1 MDEFSIYVLGDAD
14 SYFFVF
20 NSIAAL
26 IQSNY
31 IEFAI
36 AMALMV
42 ATIRAGLA
50 FSKADPK
57 TGVYSIMLMIG
68 LFSAALYPT
77 TTAHIIDVRQQGQ
90 NKTYTKIDNLP
101 FALTFLASSV
111 STVLVPVAEI
121 TEVAFSNT
129 ENSATKVG
137 LGKQPEM
144 ISNFMKVSNF
154 INQESANY
162 PLSFFKN
169 AFKIYTKECA
179 MSTSHIPDVGLD
191 YFIKPSQDIVD
202 HINPITLGIPSSAYT
217 NTTFSDGTVTIQ
229 KCNDLY
235 NYIVDKRASI
245 ENLIEKKFSEINSDI
260 DYEAHKEEIAKGLY
274 EAGIRVG
281 DITSTLGTYS
291 ENLKISMLNY
301 ALSQTLEETITDYKY
316 DLPGIS
322 GDLIDYSVN
331 KSSYQM
337 QTDGL
342 GSWAWTN
349 KMAPLVI
356 HYMLIF
362 SYALFLFVIP
372 VAMGMGFENSKKML
386 INYSMGIIAI
396 HLGYLSST
404 VANSI
409 ALYYMEKS
417 ATNLIFELGNNLMA
431 MNSIPA
437 FNANSSEMAAISG
450 ILLISSYF
458 LGTGIILKGETAAMQ
473 GIMNTIGSRF
483 KNDMLNAAQDM
494 SSKNAYDEVDQKAKT
509 DARRFLDQN
518 GFKSPIG
525 VDEVTYANEIKRG
538 LETMGGGYGFASA
551 SQGSSS
557 FESDYMLG
565 VANKSAA
572 AAVGTATVGSRVSTT
587 EAIDS
592 GIATGN
598 LEAGKMSGLASSL
611 KQIGGNALF
620 DASRTGTIAQNKD
633 QIANASA
640 LSSKFGKDLDATSNG
655 LSYDEMASAESNSK
669 LAGKIGGAKGYL
681 NLGKD
686 AFDKTAENAEYM
698 AESKARSTQATIS
711 GKGGL
716 RNAVALDETGA
727 EIKAGTDKG
736 SIEQKAQMLEEAMGK
751 GVAKGAKSLAEAMA
765 SIAGVSSATQ
775 FGKEIGFANK
785 LTSENAQNLYNQLL
799 GTKDANGNNLFNK
812 SDLADMYNSKGDLKS
827 GAELASWISG
837 KQAGHLSGMHGLAI
851 GDKTVGLAL
860 GEHDVRVA
868 STDASTKV
876 DTSSTKKAG
885 TSSSIDNSESYKEGL
900 FGQFGSAGALAMEL
914 AGGNKDLATK
924 IMQDGEMANFL
935 ASKQGLLMGTS
946 GSLNRLRHEFN
957 EKFGIDFGEGHSTV
971 GTLLD
976 AGAVIGTTYASKK
989 GFDHLL
995 EKRDANLDQTNPP
1008 PTTTANNQTTDNINP
1023 ESTNDSLRNYGNAEA
1038 HNESITKNNIDGNSG
1053 GKKSLMGKGG
1063 LYGFAAAVAHQ
1074 LAMNNG
1080 DFGATMT
1087 AIGQEVGSTWN
1098 QFKNDVSSHG
1108 IFQATGNQ
1116 IGDAIIGENARMQV
1130 TNAFSQGNTAQAF
1143 GITAGGIADNVTGFV
1158 GGVANMGVSG
1168 FQAITSNVSYAQS
1181 FNQNAQSWAEGT
1193 DLAGTI
1199 ASSNISSPT
1208 ANALFSNGNTTID
1221 NPVVSNIERGISQ
1234 DAQYAQSSKEANIE
1248 LIDQMTVL
1256 ADALKDNTNKERS

>member
-42 ATIRAGLA
+42 ATIRSGLA

-437 FNANSSEMAAISG
+437 FNAYASEMAAISG

-483 KNDMLNAAQDM
+483 KNDMLSAAQDM

-509 DARRFLDQN
+509 DARRFLGQN
-518 GFKSPIG
+518 GFKAPIG
-525 VDEVTYANEIKRG
+525 VDEVSYANEIKRG

-557 FESDYMLG
+557 FESDYMSG

-587 EAIDS
+587 ESIDS

-633 QIANASA
+633 QVANASA
-640 LSSKFGKDLDATSNG
+640 LSSKFGKDLDGTLNG

-669 LAGKIGGAKGYL
+669 LAGRVGGSKGYL

-698 AESKARSTQATIS
+698 TESKARSTQATIS

-751 GVAKGAKSLAEAMA
+751 GVAKGAKSLSEAMA

-785 LTSENAQNLYNQLL
+785 LTSENAQSLYDQLL

-885 TSSSIDNSESYKEGL
+885 ISSSIDNSESYKEGL

-935 ASKQGLLMGTS
+935 ASKQGVLMGTS
-946 GSLNRLRHEFN
+946 GALNRLRHEFN
-957 EKFGIDFGEGHSTV
+957 EKFGTDFGEEHSAM
-971 GTLLD
+971 GTIMDAAAIGGTFYAGRKLTQPFLGGKTKLD
-976 AGAVIGTTYASKK
+976 NAP
-989 GFDHLL
+989 
-995 EKRDANLDQTNPP
+995 NTNNATSIP
-1008 PTTTANNQTTDNINP
+1008 TDNINP
-1023 ESTNDSLRNYGNAEA
+1023 ESTNNSLRNYGNAEA
-1038 HNESITKNNIDGNSG
+1038 HNESITKNNIDGNS
-1053 GKKSLMGKGG
+1053 SLMGKGG
-1063 LYGFAAAVAHQ
+1063 LYGFAAAIGHQ

-1087 AIGQEVGSTWN
+1087 AIGQEVGSTWK

-1116 IGDAIIGENARMQV
+1116 IGDAIIGESARMQV

-1143 GITAGGIADNVTGFV
+1143 GITAGGIADNVTGLV

-1168 FQAITSNVSYAQS
+1168 FQAITSDASYAQS
-1181 FNQNAQSWAEGT
+1181 FNQNAQSWAGGT

-1208 ANALFSNGNTTID
+1208 ANALFSGGNTTID

-1234 DAQYAQSSKEANIE
+1234 DAHYAQSSKEANIE